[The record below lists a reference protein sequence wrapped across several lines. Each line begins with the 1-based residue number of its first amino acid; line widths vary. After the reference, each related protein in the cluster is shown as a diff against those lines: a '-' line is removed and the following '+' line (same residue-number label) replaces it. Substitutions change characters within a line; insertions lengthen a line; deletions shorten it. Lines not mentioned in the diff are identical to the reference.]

1 MLEEPLTLMDLA
13 ISFGFGFAIGALI
26 FGRIFSMRDRGE

>member
-1 MLEEPLTLMDLA
+1 MFDEPLTLMDLVV
-13 ISFGFGFAIGALI
+13 SFAFGFAVGALI